1 MARRRRSLGSALLCA
16 LALALA
22 TPLAAVALDLDSAR
36 AQGLVG
42 EQTDGYVGAVKGQ
55 ASDEVRQLVADVN
68 AKRRASYQA
77 IARENGTAV
86 EAVAA
91 LAGQKLIDRAP
102 PGSWIGDGGR
112 WYQKR

>member
-1 MARRRRSLGSALLCA
+1 MARRSLRFGSVLL

-22 TPLAAVALDLDSAR
+22 IPLAGAALDLDGAR
-36 AQGLVG
+36 SQGLVG

-55 ASDEVRQLVADVN
+55 GGAELSQLVAQVN
-68 AKRRASYQA
+68 AKRLAAYQE
-77 IARENGTAV
+77 IAREQGTPV

-91 LAGQKLIDRAP
+91 LAGQKLIARMPA
-102 PGSWIGDGGR
+102 GSWIGDQGR